1 MLTRASQKK
10 AYIAW
15 GLGGPQICEA
25 PVVLFPRSQDA
36 LTLPE
41 NLHMTIYR
49 VLPFRPWV
57 QSCYWCLTAYAWWI
71 ESAVCESAAILVLQP
86 PFPPQHG
93 VGLKA
98 QLSHHMVG
106 LTGVNS
112 PHHGTS
118 PYHKLSG
125 PVINNRSTS
134 VLGNS
139 ENLEAT
145 SQELGTENNQI
156 LYSKGLT
163 GTSQQ
168 SGRSHSKFVTLQIWR
183 TRLLSS
189 VVHRPIVHS

>member
-1 MLTRASQKK
+1 MRD
-10 AYIAW
+10 
-15 GLGGPQICEA
+15 GLNQQS
-25 PVVLFPRSQDA
+25 VSLLLFWSFSPLSLRNMA
-36 LTLPE
+36 LGSKP
-41 NLHMTIYR
+41 N
-49 VLPFRPWV
+49 
-57 QSCYWCLTAYAWWI
+57 
-71 ESAVCESAAILVLQP
+71 
-86 PFPPQHG
+86 
-93 VGLKA
+93 
-98 QLSHHMVG
+98 SHHMVG

-139 ENLEAT
+139 ENLGAT

-163 GTSQQ
+163 VTSQQ